1 MNGNLKAMGVSHARF
16 LLKEKRTYK
25 DVNIHFRDIDSHTL
39 KLSNGKEAILRF
51 SAMTIEADSLYLEAD
66 GWLKGQQDPVTKD
79 FSAPSTMLKL
89 RFYPHYEKS
98 AN

>member
-1 MNGNLKAMGVSHARF
+1 
-16 LLKEKRTYK
+16 
-25 DVNIHFRDIDSHTL
+25 
-39 KLSNGKEAILRF
+39 
-51 SAMTIEADSLYLEAD
+51 MTIEADSLYLEAD

-98 AN
+98 TN